1 MGSTSK
7 QSAKT
12 AAESAAPEVAT
23 LRAPR
28 AEHVRPAA
36 WVIEDGRR
44 AAKSERA
51 NWRALLAAA
60 TPREV
65 LARLVSGDPLE
76 LRTLVASGL
85 SEQGLFLDPD
95 RAFLRAAAHVARFAQ
110 RYRGQPD
117 LDAWLRSRV
126 LDALFELVEEERE
139 CAPTDGAGS
148 PALTEFAQKL
158 GLRPAALARACVA
171 LNACELAERRAFR
184 ALVIESRELDDAAR
198 TLSMTP
204 TELGR
209 AARRALEAAL
219 AALAAEAQP

>member
-7 QSAKT
+7 QSAKS

-28 AEHVRPAA
+28 GEHARPTA

-44 AAKSERA
+44 SGRSERA

-60 TPREV
+60 SPREV
-65 LARLVSGDPLE
+65 LARLVAGDPLE
-76 LRTLVASGL
+76 LRTLVAAVL

-95 RAFLRAAAHVARFAQ
+95 RAFLRSAAHVARFAQ
-110 RYRGQPD
+110 RYRGQPELD
-117 LDAWLRSRV
+117 LWLRSRV

-139 CAPTDGAGS
+139 CASTEESGS

-158 GLRPAALARACVA
+158 GLRPSALSRACVA

-198 TLSMTP
+198 ALSMTP

-209 AARRALEAAL
+209 AARRALESAL
-219 AALAAEAQP
+219 AALATEARP